1 MASLV
6 GGAGVTGAL
15 EAIEE
20 MRDEVEVDMW
30 ILARCGFDEVDDLSN
45 FHVYFSKVSTYS
57 YVESVH
63 GNSLAHIRP
72 SSESPE
78 GPCVRSTL
86 IRANE
91 SNGQLPYPY
100 NE

>member
-20 MRDEVEVDMW
+20 MRDEVV
-30 ILARCGFDEVDDLSN
+30 LARCGFGKWAVYENVH
-45 FHVYFSKVSTYS
+45 FHVYFSKVRTYS

-63 GNSLAHIRP
+63 GKVLLAHIRP

-78 GPCVRSTL
+78 G
-86 IRANE
+86 RACTT
-91 SNGQLPYPY
+91 
-100 NE
+100 

>member
-1 MASLV
+1 MNDVFVESVIGLDRVAYGKFG

-20 MRDEVEVDMW
+20 MKMRRGSLGSEQYKNVH
-30 ILARCGFDEVDDLSN
+30 

-63 GNSLAHIRP
+63 GNSFTGTH
-72 SSESPE
+72 SSELRESRRS
-78 GPCVRSTL
+78 CVYY
-86 IRANE
+86 IRAN
-91 SNGQLPYPY
+91 
-100 NE
+100 

>member
-1 MASLV
+1 MAYGKFG

-20 MRDEVEVDMW
+20 MKMRRGSLGSEQYKNVH
-30 ILARCGFDEVDDLSN
+30 

-63 GNSLAHIRP
+63 GNSFTGYSYLHIRP

-78 GPCVRSTL
+78 GPCV
-86 IRANE
+86 
-91 SNGQLPYPY
+91 Y
-100 NE
+100 NKSQRV